1 MARENELSKNS
12 YFKMLSIFLTLGIIC
27 VDLEFSRLN
36 NNMFE
41 NFFIDALTV
50 QSILIS
56 LLLTKW
62 LLLRPSVVCSAI
74 YIQNK

>member
-1 MARENELSKNS
+1 MARQNELSKNIH
-12 YFKMLSIFLTLGIIC
+12 FKMLSTFLTLGIIC

-56 LLLTKW
+56 LLLTK
-62 LLLRPSVVCSAI
+62 
-74 YIQNK
+74 